1 MSDVYDT
8 DTSSLSSSEYTDSD
22 TSSVSSLESEISS
35 VQIQRPSKYNGIY
48 RALLVLRY
56 ICYVMWLIMFV
67 IDFSR
72 NGSMRKRHQ
81 NANGDLDETK
91 YTDYVQ
97 TMFNDCFLSPGT
109 HLFWLLSVVVY
120 FMTNKMKVSR
130 TETLSVELLSFLCLF
145 ILVPSRRTQGI
156 RFWTEFGNQMNSMT
170 VDESNKRKTN
180 KVVQFIQK
188 HENLSTQ
195 NLDNVQP
202 KYKKPVVRIIQ
213 ELSPPRPD
221 DSSIIKTD
229 PVERSETLF
238 DSLKN
243 FFSSGKKSADA
254 TTA

>member
-22 TSSVSSLESEISS
+22 TSSVSSLESEDSS
-35 VQIQRPSKYNGIY
+35 VQVQRPSKYYGIY

-72 NGSMRKRHQ
+72 NGSERDRHVP
-81 NANGDLDETK
+81 GETPDDNK
-91 YTDYVQ
+91 NRDYVQ

-156 RFWTEFGNQMNSMT
+156 QFWNQFGDRLENLKEKGN
-170 VDESNKRKTN
+170 RKQTN
-180 KVVQFIQK
+180 KVVKFIQK
-188 HENLSTQ
+188 HENLSTKSSDEVKK
-195 NLDNVQP
+195 LPV
-202 KYKKPVVRIIQ
+202 YKKPVVRIIQ
-213 ELSPPRPD
+213 ELSPPRPKD
-221 DSSIIKTD
+221 SIIKTD

-238 DSLKN
+238 DSLKRL
-243 FFSSGKKSADA
+243 FKSNDEKDPSA
-254 TTA
+254 